1 MDQPREQ
8 FVNIIRETYTSG
20 TTRGLWK
27 SSIEKKNPIIYPLF
41 TLPEILNSKNEDGN

>member
-20 TTRGLWK
+20 NTRGLWK
-27 SSIEKKNPIIYPLF
+27 ISIEKKRNILSPFYI
-41 TLPEILNSKNEDGN
+41 TWKILNSKNEDGN